1 MSVKE
6 KNIHLQTMR
15 LRSRNRLVPIRRYH
29 EKEPIRLED
38 RQEHQ
43 RRKEQAAA
51 EAVEKSNLE
60 ELHPG
65 EDRRRRRDEGD
76 LLPESDEKR
85 LRTENQ
91 KFLEEYHRDRPLPIP
106 DEEFIFEDDH
116 EGKRSLDTEGT
127 EIEEQPAKR
136 SRMEYLEIYHLKVD
150 KLLQSR
156 QKKEIRLKE
165 LNGKNHQCF
174 IKAISKE
181 IKNNIDIGAYKVLSL
196 EESARVKQQE
206 GDKIVDSRFVLT
218 AKPLEPQD
226 VEDARQSGL
235 LLEWDADEPCKAKAR
250 HVMKGYTPRTEQ
262 RRLKQ

>member
-76 LLPESDEKR
+76 LLPDWRETSEDREPEVSWGVSPGSTSTDSRRRIHLRGRSWRKEKSR
-85 LRTENQ
+85 HRRNRDWGATSEAKSHGVSGNLPLEGWQVTSKSTE
-91 KFLEEYHRDRPLPIP
+91 
-106 DEEFIFEDDH
+106 
-116 EGKRSLDTEGT
+116 
-127 EIEEQPAKR
+127 
-136 SRMEYLEIYHLKVD
+136 
-150 KLLQSR
+150 
-156 QKKEIRLKE
+156 
-165 LNGKNHQCF
+165 
-174 IKAISKE
+174 
-181 IKNNIDIGAYKVLSL
+181 
-196 EESARVKQQE
+196 E
-206 GDKIVDSRFVLT
+206 GDSSEGAEWQEPPVLHQGNFQGNQEQYWHRGLQGPLLGGVCPSQAARGRQNSGQSVCLDSQTTRAT
-218 AKPLEPQD
+218 
-226 VEDARQSGL
+226 G
-235 LLEWDADEPCKAKAR
+235 
-250 HVMKGYTPRTEQ
+250 
-262 RRLKQ
+262 RRGC